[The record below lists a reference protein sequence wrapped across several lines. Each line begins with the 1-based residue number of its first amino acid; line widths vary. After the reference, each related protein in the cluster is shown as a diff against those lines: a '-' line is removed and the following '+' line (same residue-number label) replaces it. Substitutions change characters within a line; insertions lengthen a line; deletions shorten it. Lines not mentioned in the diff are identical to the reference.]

1 MMDLLTRYCPRF
13 GCSLAPEQIIA
24 FQVYSDELVA
34 WNKRTNL
41 TAITESEAIEVKH
54 FLDSLSCL
62 QALPRGDGLRV
73 LDVGSGA
80 GFPGLPLK
88 IARPDLR
95 LSLLES
101 VGKKVSFLQ
110 HIVQRLGLADVQ
122 ILEGRAEDYGR
133 QPEQREQYDVV
144 LARAVAE
151 LRVLVELTLPF
162 CRVGGVVIAQKR
174 AGIDEEM
181 RSAARAIDLL
191 GGALGATIPVD
202 LPGVEPRQLLVLDK
216 VAPTPPRYPRR
227 AGMPE
232 KRPL

>member
-13 GCSLAPEQIIA
+13 GCSLTPEQIIA

-34 WNKRTNL
+34 WNERANL
-41 TAITESEAIEVKH
+41 TAITGAEAIEVKH
-54 FLDSLSCL
+54 FLDSLTCL
-62 QALPRGDGLRV
+62 QALPQGDGLLV

-88 IARPDLR
+88 IVRPDLR

-110 HIVQRLGLADVQ
+110 HMVQRLGLADVQ
-122 ILEGRAEDYGR
+122 ILQGRAEDYGR
-133 QPEQREQYDVV
+133 QPEQRERYDVV
-144 LARAVAE
+144 FARAVAE

-191 GGALGATIPVD
+191 GGALDTALPVS
-202 LPGVEPRQLLVLDK
+202 LPDVEPRQLLVLDK
-216 VAPTPPRYPRR
+216 VAPTPLRYPRR
-227 AGMPE
+227 AGIPE